1 MYLAIPVIVL
11 LILLSSFC
19 AAAEMAFVSVDKHKV
34 RKESLNGHKSAIVL
48 EKLLKEPDEVIS
60 AIVIGNNLANITASV
75 LAGALA
81 TSLVGNIGVGI
92 ATAVMTL
99 LIVVFGEAI
108 PKAYGI
114 HNDKFAFLVSRPL
127 YVLRGAFYPLV
138 KAFSVVSD
146 VFLHLMGKEQRGKTV
161 VTEEQVKQL
170 IAIGVHDGTIKKDE
184 QKLVEE
190 IFKFDETKVAD
201 VHVPLEQVVSI
212 PETVTIEALLKLSAD
227 TGYSRFPVHRDEHE
241 EEIMGIAHVKDAL
254 LRDVHTPVREII
266 RETVTISPKMKADDV
281 LREMQRIKVHMA
293 VLQSKEGRVIG
304 IVTLEDLIEEIFGEI
319 RDEHDLE

>member
-1 MYLAIPVIVL
+1 MYIAIPVIVL

-34 RKESLNGHKSAIVL
+34 REESLNGHKAAIVL
-48 EKLLKEPDEVIS
+48 EKLLKEPDEVVS
-60 AIVIGNNLANITASV
+60 AIVIGNNLANITASI

-127 YVLRGAFYPLV
+127 YVLRGVFYPLV

-146 VFLHLMGKEQRGKTV
+146 LFLIILRKEQRKRTV
-161 VTEEQVKQL
+161 VTEEQVKKL
-170 IAIGVHDGTIKKDE
+170 IALGVHDGTIQKDE
-184 QKLVEE
+184 QKLVE
-190 IFKFDETKVAD
+190 KVFDFDDTIVTD
-201 VHVPLEQVVSI
+201 VHVPLEKVVSVSENVSI
-212 PETVTIEALLKLSAD
+212 DELLKLSAG
-227 TGYSRFPVHRDEHE
+227 TGYSRFPIYRGTK
-241 EEIMGIAHVKDAL
+241 EEIVGVAHVKDAL
-254 LRDVHTPVREII
+254 LMDAHMPVTEIMRGI
-266 RETVTISPKMKADDV
+266 ITIPPKMKANDV
-281 LREMQRIKVHMA
+281 LREMQRNKVHMA
-293 VLQSKEGRVIG
+293 VLQSQEGEIIG
-304 IVTLEDLIEEIFGEI
+304 LVTLEDLIEEIFGEI
-319 RDEHDLE
+319 RDEHDLT